1 MARVTPLGS
10 SELPAD
16 FAAMAKQA
24 EASGR
29 STALP
34 GVLGRAPELFR
45 KYFRF
50 YYPSHE
56 QGLVD
61 TRTKEVA
68 RLKIARLNDCPT

>member
-1 MARVTPLGS
+1 MARVTPLGPS
-10 SELPAD
+10 QLPAD
-16 FAAMAKQA
+16 FAAMVQQA
-24 EASGR
+24 ETTGR

-34 GVLGRAPELFR
+34 GVLGLAPDLFR
-45 KYFRF
+45 QYFRF
-50 YYPSHE
+50 YYPAHE

>member
-1 MARVTPLGS
+1 MAHLKPRGP

-16 FAAMAKQA
+16 FAAMVKQA
-24 EASGR
+24 EATGR

-34 GVLGRAPELFR
+34 GVLGLAPELFR
-45 KYFRF
+45 SYFRF

-56 QGLVD
+56 NGLVD